1 MSKEH
6 AHKFLEQIQ
15 KDEALRKKVRE
26 ASEHVLKV
34 AKDHGFDVTREDLK
48 HAAKERWKDDE
59 GDDPAVLLSE
69 TPGF

>member
-15 KDEALRKKVRE
+15 KNEALRKKVRE

-48 HAAKERWKDDE
+48 QAAKARWKDEE
-59 GDDPAVLLSE
+59 GDDPAVLSE

>member
-6 AHKFLEQIQ
+6 AHKFMEQIQ

-48 HAAKERWKDDE
+48 QAAKARWKDDE
-59 GDDPAVLLSE
+59 GDDPAVFLSE

>member
-1 MSKEH
+1 M
-6 AHKFLEQIQ
+6 EQVQ

-34 AKDHGFDVTREDLK
+34 AKDHGYDVTREDLK
-48 HAAKERWKDDE
+48 QALKERWKGDK
-59 GDDPAVLLSE
+59 GDDPAVFLSE

>member
-15 KDEALRKKVRE
+15 KNEALRKKVRE

-48 HAAKERWKDDE
+48 HAAKARWKDDE
-59 GDDPAVLLSE
+59 GDDPAWLSE

>member
-6 AHKFLEQIQ
+6 AQRFIERIQ

-48 HAAKERWKDDE
+48 HAAKERWKGDE
-59 GDDPAVLLSE
+59 DDDPAFLSE

>member
-6 AHKFLEQIQ
+6 AHKFMEHIQ

-34 AKDHGFDVTREDLK
+34 AKDHGYNVTREDLK
-48 HAAKERWKDDE
+48 QAVKERWKGE
-59 GDDPAVLLSE
+59 EADDPALLSE

>member
-1 MSKEH
+1 
-6 AHKFLEQIQ
+6 
-15 KDEALRKKVRE
+15 VRE

-48 HAAKERWKDDE
+48 QAAKARWKDDE
-59 GDDPAVLLSE
+59 GDDPAWLSE

>member
-34 AKDHGFDVTREDLK
+34 AKDHRFDVTREDLK
-48 HAAKERWKDDE
+48 QAAKERWKDDE
-59 GDDPAVLLSE
+59 GDDPAVLSE

>member
-6 AHKFLEQIQ
+6 AQRFMERIQ

-48 HAAKERWKDDE
+48 HAAKERWKDAED
-59 GDDPAVLLSE
+59 DDPAVLSE

>member
-6 AHKFLEQIQ
+6 AQKFMEQIQ

-26 ASEHVLKV
+26 ASEHVIKV
-34 AKDHGFDVTREDLK
+34 AKDHGFDVSRDDLK
-48 HAAKERWKDDE
+48 AVAKERWKGNDT
-59 GDDPAVLLSE
+59 DDPAWLSE

>member
-6 AHKFLEQIQ
+6 AHKFMDQIQ

-48 HAAKERWKDDE
+48 QAAKARWKDDE

>member
-1 MSKEH
+1 MSKED
-6 AHKFLEQIQ
+6 AHKFIERIQ

-26 ASEHVLKV
+26 ASEPVLKV

-48 HAAKERWKDDE
+48 HAAKERWKGEE
-59 GDDPAVLLSE
+59 GDDPAFLSE